1 MKLLKNMSMI
11 RQERSG
17 GEKTFINQKLSIKAK
32 LIMSHILIVVIPLLI
47 LVLILTS
54 QASSS
59 LLNKVNESNL
69 AYVSKVSKIL
79 NNNIR
84 SVEDIS
90 KLILIDE
97 AMTKAL
103 SKSPDDYKNVLQLNK
118 DRSENFEKKV
128 FAYKYSNALVK
139 NIFVIK
145 DNEIIGDTPGSS
157 STRMED
163 FLKRPEYQAT
173 LDNKDDPVWFY
184 NLFGTDD
191 LFLLRNLDSPVS
203 NKHIGTLVIQVT
215 KDLLRGDLD
224 SDFVEIAK
232 ISVTDKEGGIIL
244 NMNNDSS
251 LEKISVFG
259 QVKDHMNVH
268 IATDKSLSG
277 SFITSKSV
285 SEETIVLYGSC
296 SNQWM
301 FLLQIPTAKYLSMI
315 NNIKQISFVITIVL
329 IILASLLGVWI
340 ALSITKPI
348 DTIRLK
354 LKQVETGDLNVTCNY
369 GGSHEIGQL
378 SGSFNTMTS
387 NMRSLMEQLSQ
398 AAGRIKIQSDDLNM
412 IANRSAQASQEVIQT
427 IKSIADGASE
437 QALNSGNAKAV
448 FDDLVSKFHTT
459 KERFSDVIQVTGK
472 TRKVSEDAKTTVD
485 SLMAATKDSLQLSHR
500 IYGRIQ
506 NLAQK
511 SQEITHITEIIE
523 GISEQTNL
531 LSLNAAIEAA
541 RAQGYGKS
549 FAVIA
554 DEIRKLSV
562 RSQASVRNIT
572 GIIQGVMQETSEI
585 EKMLAAGTGIYEKQE
600 STVSDTSI
608 IFNNI
613 ITDMD
618 TVLYEIE
625 SVFGMIDNL
634 DEIQDKAVDS
644 MTNITAISQESAA
657 ATEEVL
663 AGSEEQSE
671 TVNQLVFMSEELKQI
686 ISLMNDQMNRFRIS

>member
-1 MKLLKNMSMI
+1 MKLIKNVSMI
-11 RQERSG
+11 LHKRSG
-17 GEKTFINQKLSIKAK
+17 GENLSINQKLSIKAK
-32 LIMSHILIVVIPLLI
+32 LIISHILIVAIPLLI

-79 NNNIR
+79 NNNIK

-103 SKSPDDYKNVLQLNK
+103 SKSSNDYKNVLQMNS

-128 FAYKYSNALVK
+128 FAYKYSNALIK
-139 NIFVIK
+139 NIFIIK
-145 DNEIIGDTPGSS
+145 DNEIIGDTPVTSS
-157 STRMED
+157 IRMED
-163 FLKRPEYQAT
+163 FLKSSEYQAT
-173 LDNKDDPVWFY
+173 LDNKDDSVWFY
-184 NLFGTDD
+184 NLFGTED
-191 LFLLRNLDSPVS
+191 LFLLRNLVSPVT
-203 NKHIGTLVIQVT
+203 NKHIGTLVIQVA

-224 SDFVEIAK
+224 ADFIEIAK
-232 ISVTDKEGGIIL
+232 TSVIDKEGGIIL
-244 NMNNDSS
+244 NMNNDSN

-259 QVKDHMNVH
+259 QVKDQINLH

-315 NNIKQISFVITIVL
+315 NNMKQISFLITLLL

-354 LKQVETGDLNVTCNY
+354 LKQVENGNLNVTCNY
-369 GGSHEIGQL
+369 EGSHEIGQL

-398 AAGRIKIQSDDLNM
+398 ASGKIKIQSDDLNM

-448 FDDLVSKFHTT
+448 FDDLVSKFHMT

-472 TRKVSEDAKTTVD
+472 TRKASEDAKTTVD
-485 SLMAATKDSLQLSHR
+485 SLMAATKDSLVLSHQ
-500 IYGRIQ
+500 IYDRIQ
-506 NLAQK
+506 NLAKK
-511 SQEITHITEIIE
+511 SQEITHITALIK

-541 RAQGYGKS
+541 RAQGYGSS
-549 FAVIA
+549 FGVIA

-562 RSQASVRNIT
+562 QSQVSVRNIT
-572 GIIQGVMQETSEI
+572 GIIQGVIQETSEI
-585 EKMLAAGTGIYEKQE
+585 EKMLSAGTGIYEKQE
-600 STVSDTSI
+600 TTVSDTSV

-634 DEIQDKAVDS
+634 DELQDNAADS

-663 AGSEEQSE
+663 SSSEEQSE
-671 TVNQLVFMSEELKQI
+671 TVNQLLFMSEELKKI
-686 ISLMNDQMNRFRIS
+686 ISQMHDQMNQFRIS